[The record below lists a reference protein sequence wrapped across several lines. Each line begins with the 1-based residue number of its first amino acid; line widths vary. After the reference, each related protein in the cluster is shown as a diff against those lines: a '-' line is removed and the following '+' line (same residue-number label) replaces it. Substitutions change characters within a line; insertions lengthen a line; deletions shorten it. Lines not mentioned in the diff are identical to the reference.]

1 MHTPPNSS
9 HFLELLQERGLVA
22 QASHEDELGELL
34 AHGPFDAHGKRYG
47 VYAGFDPTAR
57 SLHVGHLLVIL
68 GLRRAQDRGL
78 TPIIVFGGA
87 TGMIGDPTGRTELRQ
102 MNSREVV
109 DGYIENFKTLIG
121 RYFRTDVPNAPV
133 YVNNDDWMRGMDWL
147 SFLRDVGSH
156 FTIARLLSAEVN
168 RSRYEA
174 GGLTFME
181 LGYQLLQS
189 YDFLVLSRTHNCI
202 LQVGGNDQWSN
213 ILSGADLIRRVDGRK
228 AFALTFPL
236 LVGSDGRKYGKTAG
250 NAVWLDGSM
259 FAPYEFFQFF
269 RNVSDADV
277 AMMMRLMTFEP
288 LARIEELTG
297 PDANINASKEF
308 LAFEM
313 TALVHGKE
321 EAEKAFAAARAL
333 FSGGGDLSSAPTTLV
348 SRAEV
353 EEGLGLLALLVRAGL
368 AASNGEA
375 RKLIQGNGL
384 AINGEKCADPHRK
397 VESAD
402 FQTEQGALVLKK
414 GKKDFHLV
422 RLADLSGAL

>member
-1 MHTPPNSS
+1 MHTSS
-9 HFLELLQERGLVA
+9 KASPFLELLRERGLVA

-34 AHGPFDAHGKRYG
+34 ANGPFDAQGRRFG

-57 SLHVGHLLVIL
+57 SLHVGHLLVLL
-68 GLRRAQDRGL
+68 GLRRAQDCGL

-121 RYFRTDVPNAPV
+121 RYFRTDVPNPPV

-156 FTIARLLSAEVN
+156 FTIARLLAAEVN

-269 RNVSDADV
+269 RNVADDDV
-277 AMMMRLMTFEP
+277 ELMLRLMTFEP
-288 LARIEELTG
+288 MPRIAERTG
-297 PDANINASKEF
+297 PGAHINATKEH
-308 LAFEM
+308 LAYEM
-313 TALVHGKE
+313 TALVHGKN
-321 EAEKAFAAARAL
+321 EADKALAAAKAL
-333 FSGGGDLSSAPTTLV
+333 FAGGGDLSSAPTTLV
-348 SRAEV
+348 TRAEV
-353 EEGLGLLALLVRAGL
+353 AEGLGLVALLVRTGL
-368 AASNGEA
+368 ASSNGDA

-384 AINGEKCADPHRK
+384 SVNGEKCADVHRK
-397 VESAD
+397 LIEAD
-402 FQTEQGALVLKK
+402 FQTDKGALVLKK

-422 RLADLSGAL
+422 RISD